1 MLVVA
6 DIGNAR
12 AKVGL
17 CREGIVRQVAVA
29 ATPELAQALEQVDR
43 ALCSGGAEDQPQN
56 VQVAFC
62 SVVAEAEQT
71 LTEWAAREGRAALA
85 IRGDSRTP
93 LVNRY
98 RDPARLGGDRLAAAV
113 GAAGRFDTPVVVVSL
128 GTAAVMDAVSADG
141 EFLGGAIAP
150 GLQTGLRALA
160 DGTSGLPLLEPA
172 EAGGPIGADTEGC
185 LRAGVV
191 HGMAAWIEGMAA
203 RMRGVVGPGA
213 HLAVTG
219 GDADLVAPHLR
230 IEHSV
235 IPGLTLEGV
244 AAVWEHN
251 RGRVGA
257 DR

>member
-17 CREGIVRQVAVA
+17 CRDGVVEQIAVA
-29 ATPELAQALEQVDR
+29 ATLELSQVLERIDQ
-43 ALCSGGAEDQPQN
+43 ALCSGAAEDRPQN
-56 VQVAFC
+56 VQIAFC

-71 LTEWAAREGRAALA
+71 LTEWAARDGRTVLA

-113 GAAGRFDTPVVVVSL
+113 AAVRRFGTPVLVVSL

-150 GLQTGLRALA
+150 GLHTGLRALA
-160 DGTSGLPLLEPA
+160 EMTCGLPLLEPA
-172 EAGGPIGADTEGC
+172 EAGGPIGADTESC

-191 HGMAAWIEGMAA
+191 HGMAAWVEGMAA
-203 RMRGVVGPGA
+203 RMREVVGPGA
-213 HLAVTG
+213 RLVLTG
-219 GDADLVAPHLR
+219 GDAGLVALHLR
-230 IEHSV
+230 IEHDV
-235 IPGLTLEGV
+235 ISGLTLEGV

-251 RGRVGA
+251 RGRVSA